1 MSVPV
6 RARRQPSLPAFLDG
20 WAARVGLVL
29 AVIVLAIALLGPL
42 TPGSPTALSGA
53 PYSLPSADQPLGTDF
68 LGRSVL
74 TRVLHGGLSVVL
86 LASIATLVGYALG
99 ITVGLVAGYSRS
111 ALDAVLMRAMDILLA
126 FPPILF
132 LLVLATGA
140 GASPVAVVAGIA
152 VVQMPGVARVI
163 RAATLETSVRG
174 YVEAAV
180 ARGESTARI
189 LRREILPNIVNTVV
203 ADGGPRFT
211 ISILLVAGLNFL
223 GLGLR
228 PPTPDWAVMI
238 AENRSGLTI
247 NPWSVVAPAVLI
259 AVLTVGVNLVADALA
274 RSRGVSVDPE
284 TIPR

>member
-1 MSVPV
+1 MSIAVQPR
-6 RARRQPSLPAFLDG
+6 RAAPSFLRG
-20 WAARVGLVL
+20 WSGRIGLVL
-29 AVIVLAIALLGPL
+29 AGIVLALALFGPL
-42 TPGSPTALSGA
+42 YGESPTALVGVPYSGPSGA
-53 PYSLPSADQPLGTDF
+53 HPLGTDF
-68 LGRSVL
+68 LGRDVL

-86 LASIATLVGYALG
+86 LATIATLLGYALG
-99 ITVGLVAGYSRS
+99 TIVGLLAGYSRS
-111 ALDAVLMRAMDILLA
+111 LVDPLLMRAMDVLLA

-140 GASPVAVVAGIA
+140 GAGPVAVVIGIA

-163 RAATLETSVRG
+163 RAATLETSVRS

-180 ARGESTARI
+180 ARGESTGRI
-189 LRREILPNIVNTVV
+189 LRREILPNILSTVV

-228 PPTPDWAVMI
+228 PPSPDWAVMI

-247 NPWSVVAPAVLI
+247 NAWAVVTPALLI
-259 AVLTVGVNLVADALA
+259 GALTIGVNLVADAIA
-274 RSRGVSVDPE
+274 RSQGVSVDPE
-284 TIPR
+284 VIRR